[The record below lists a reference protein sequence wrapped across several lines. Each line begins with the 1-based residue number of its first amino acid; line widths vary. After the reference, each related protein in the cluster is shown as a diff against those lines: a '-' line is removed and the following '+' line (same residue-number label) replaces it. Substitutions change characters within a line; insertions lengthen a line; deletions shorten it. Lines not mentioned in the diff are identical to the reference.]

1 MANLLA
7 IFGGAC
13 LAVAGVAAAADSPA
27 SDRFTMPQLRMEGGT
42 LLAYVSVV
50 DNRGVPAEVAPANF
64 RLLVDGRTVDTIAL
78 QKLPSTTGISILL
91 GIDVSRSMQPVKIRA
106 ARQAAAGFINRLRPN
121 DHASLFTFGDQVRF
135 LAGFT
140 QDKAALMAHL
150 VNMEARDQHTLLYD
164 AIVEAARRAPAS
176 PTVRKAL
183 VILTDGQDDG
193 SSVSLDNS
201 IQIAQMQAAP
211 VYTLGFGVEINR
223 AALTRISAMTGGR
236 FFAVSDAAQ
245 LAGFY
250 LTLLNQLSSE
260 YVLQVPGL
268 HLAPGRHTLRAELND
283 AAGSFVQ
290 SRAFETTADAAAGT
304 AAIVPAPPHQ
314 RGSAWVWCLAG
325 GLLALVAAAAWRLTR
340 RQDAPP
346 AAPAS
351 EAAAPTGAEAEDQ
364 TIVDTVV
371 LPRPADRPPDSPPA
385 HPAAWLEMDGR
396 QYPLGTVPLT
406 MGRGEDRHLRLT
418 GDAGVS
424 RRHAVVQPDAN
435 GRFVLTDE
443 GSAGGTFI
451 NGRRMQAPQ
460 VLRDGDR
467 LGLGSPEA
475 RVTFHLPA

>member
-1 MANLLA
+1 MAKLLA
-7 IFGGAC
+7 IFGGAW

-27 SDRFTMPQLRMEGGT
+27 SDRFTMPQLRMDGRT

-64 RLLVDGRTVDTIAL
+64 TLLVDGRRVDAFTL
-78 QKLPSTTGISILL
+78 QKLPSTTGISVLL

-106 ARQAAAGFINRLRPN
+106 ARQAAAGFVSRLRPS
-121 DHASLFTFGDQVRF
+121 DYGSFFTFGDQVRF
-135 LAGFT
+135 LEGFT

-150 VNMEARDQHTLLYD
+150 VNLEARDQHTLLYD
-164 AIVEAARRAPAS
+164 AVVEAAKRAPGS

-193 SSVSLDNS
+193 SSVSLDNA

-211 VYTLGFGVEINR
+211 VYTLGFGAEVNR

-268 HLAPGRHTLRAELND
+268 RLAAGTHKLQAELHD

-290 SRAFETTADAAAGT
+290 SRTFETSADRAASGP
-304 AAIVPAPPHQ
+304 AAIVPAPPGQ
-314 RGSAWVWCLAG
+314 KGSAWVWWLAG
-325 GLLALVAAAAWRLTR
+325 GLLLLVAAAAWRLTR
-340 RQDAPP
+340 RQGAPP
-346 AAPAS
+346 AVPVGGPDDDVA
-351 EAAAPTGAEAEDQ
+351 DQ

-371 LPRPADRPPDSPPA
+371 LPRPVDRPPDPP
-385 HPAAWLEMDGR
+385 PPQAAAFLEMDGR
-396 QYPLGTVPLT
+396 QYRLGTQPFTL
-406 MGRGEDRHLRLT
+406 GRAEDRHLRIT
-418 GDAGVS
+418 GDSGVS
-424 RRHAVVQPDAN
+424 RRHAVIQPDAN

-451 NGRRMQAPQ
+451 NGRRMPSPQ

-467 LGLGSPEA
+467 LGLGSAEA
-475 RVTFHLPA
+475 RITFHSPA